1 MSRFEASVR
10 HRGAVV
16 IIDLRGE
23 LDAQADGSLRDAYAE
38 AAAFH
43 PRAILLSFRSVGYI
57 TRAGIALVVD
67 LLARARKDGREVT
80 ACDLSDHYRN
90 VFEITHLVDL
100 MRIFPDEK
108 RAVIGLGEATTT
120 GKSGTQE
127 GDVIGDDASSR
138 QDDGPQ
144 GQ

>member
-1 MSRFEASVR
+1 MSRFEATVR
-10 HRGAVV
+10 HRGGVA

-38 AAAFH
+38 AAAFD

-57 TRAGIALVVD
+57 TSTGIALVID

-100 MRIFPDEK
+100 MRIFPDEE
-108 RAVIGLGEATTT
+108 RAVIGLA
-120 GKSGTQE
+120 KPR
-127 GDVIGDDASSR
+127 R
-138 QDDGPQ
+138 QGNPARRRET
-144 GQ
+144 

>member
-1 MSRFEASVR
+1 MSHFEATVR
-10 HRGAVV
+10 HRDDVA

-23 LDAQADGSLRDAYAE
+23 LDTQANGSLRDAYAE

-57 TRAGIALVVD
+57 TSTGIALVVG

-100 MRIFPDEK
+100 MRIFPDEE

-120 GKSGTQE
+120 GDIRHAG
-127 GDVIGDDASSR
+127 GR
-138 QDDGPQ
+138 HDGR
-144 GQ
+144 

>member
-1 MSRFEASVR
+1 MSRFAATVR
-10 HRGAVV
+10 HQDGVA

-23 LDAQADGSLRDAYAE
+23 LDAQADGSMRDAYAGGGR
-38 AAAFH
+38 FR
-43 PRAILLSFRSVGYI
+43 PRATLLSFRGVGYI
-57 TRAGIALVVD
+57 TSTASLSLSICCTGPQ
-67 LLARARKDGREVT
+67 DGREVT
-80 ACDLSDHYRN
+80 ACDLDDHYRN

-138 QDDGPQ
+138 QDDRPQ

>member
-1 MSRFEASVR
+1 MSRFEATVR
-10 HRGAVV
+10 HRGGVA

-23 LDAQADGSLRDAYAE
+23 LDAQADGSMRDAYAE
-38 AAAFH
+38 AAAFD

-57 TRAGIALVVD
+57 TSTGIALVID

-90 VFEITHLVDL
+90 VFEITRLVDL
-100 MRIFPDEK
+100 MRIFPDEE
-108 RAVIGLGEATTT
+108 RAIVDLDRARATA
-120 GKSGTQE
+120 KASTQE
-127 GDVIGDDASSR
+127 GEARGDDASSR

>member
-1 MSRFEASVR
+1 MSRFEATVR
-10 HRGAVV
+10 HRDDVI

-23 LDAQADGSLRDAYAE
+23 LDVQADVSLRDAYAE
-38 AAAFH
+38 AAAF
-43 PRAILLSFRSVGYI
+43 PRAILLSFRRVSFI
-57 TRAGIALVVD
+57 TSTGIALVVD

-100 MRIFPDEK
+100 MRIFPDEE

-127 GDVIGDDASSR
+127 GT
-138 QDDGPQ
+138 
-144 GQ
+144 